1 MDEGRKIQWH
11 PAFCCAVRL
20 ELKESK
26 KELSFENEHNLNSKP
41 IQIDLL
47 VIKKSEDVVINN
59 EIGRFFKGHN
69 VLEYKSPEDALG
81 VDEYYKSLAYAC
93 LYKSAGSFADA
104 IQAEDITI
112 SLVRSRKPER
122 LFQFFKEKKYEI
134 TNPYKGI
141 YYVKKEGLFDT
152 QVIVSKELNYTE
164 HIWIKS
170 LQENLSQK
178 EIRTLVS
185 SIQELKEVEDKR
197 NAEAVMNVVLEVN
210 KKGFGKVKEEEAV
223 ASALR
228 ELMAPEIEKAVEEAL
243 QRAAQENKKTV
254 QETEQKTEQKIQE
267 QTAIVALENGLEDS
281 LIRKHAPSISEERL
295 RILKQQ
301 VAEKKNHQ

>member
-20 ELKESK
+20 ELKEAK

-59 EIGRFFKGHN
+59 AIGRLFKGHN

-93 LYKSAGSFADA
+93 LYKSAGSYADA

-112 SLVRSRKPER
+112 SLARSRKPER
-122 LFQFFKEKKYEI
+122 LFQFFKEKSYEV

-152 QVIVSKELNYTE
+152 QVIVSRELNYTE
-164 HIWIKS
+164 HIWLKS
-170 LQENLSQK
+170 LQENLSQE
-178 EIRTLVS
+178 EIRRLVS
-185 SIQELKEVEDKR
+185 SIQELREVEDKR

-210 KKGFGKVKEEEAV
+210 KQGFRKVKEEETV

-228 ELMAPEIEKAVEEAL
+228 ELMAPEIEEAVEKAV
-243 QRAAQENKKTV
+243 QEK
-254 QETEQKTEQKIQE
+254 EQKTQE
-267 QTAIVALENGLEDS
+267 QTAIVALENGLEES
-281 LIRKHAPSISEERL
+281 LIRKLAPSISEERL

-301 VAEKKNHQ
+301 VAEKKNNQ